1 VSARSV
7 SWVLAAVVAV
17 YFVLLGGRAL
27 ALFRDG
33 GPLAV
38 AFGIGILLLPL
49 VGAWVLWSTLRFGYR
64 TQDLG
69 RRLAA
74 EDGLPDTSHLP
85 RTPSGRVDRA
95 AADAWFDER
104 RAEVEATPD
113 DWRAWYRLA
122 VAYDIA
128 GDRTRGRQAMRKAL
142 ELADQDRPGDR
153 S

>member
-1 VSARSV
+1 MSARVV
-7 SWVLAAVVAV
+7 SGVLAAVVVV

-33 GPLAV
+33 SPLAV
-38 AFGIGILLLPL
+38 AFGVGVLLLPL
-49 VGAWVLWSTLRFGYR
+49 VGAWVLWSTLRFGFR
-64 TQDLG
+64 TQELG

-74 EDGLPDTSHLP
+74 EDGLPDTSDLP

-104 RAEVEATPD
+104 RAEVEADPD

-122 VAYDIA
+122 VAYDVA
-128 GDRTRGRQAMRKAL
+128 GDRSRGRQAMRRAL
-142 ELADQDRPGDR
+142 ELAG
-153 S
+153 